1 MRVVRVLGMLAVT
14 IPTPAAMAQE
24 LEVEPWVVE
33 ECFETGRDQGRSLP
47 PCVGAAAARCQNR
60 PGGGTTLGISQCLM
74 AETGAW
80 AGLMQTAL
88 ARKSQ
93 TLSQKD
99 PGLAQAL
106 AATQAAW
113 AAYREAECGL
123 QYRVWIEGS
132 IRTIVA
138 GNCHLRKTAA
148 RALEV
153 NMLGDLE

>member
-1 MRVVRVLGMLAVT
+1 MLASG
-14 IPTPAAMAQE
+14 AMAQE
-24 LEVEPWVVE
+24 LEIEPWVVTA
-33 ECFETGRDQGRSLP
+33 CFETGRDQGQSLP
-47 PCVGAAAARCQNR
+47 PCVGDAAARCQNR

-88 ARKSQ
+88 ERKSQ
-93 TLSQKD
+93 ALSQKD
-99 PGLAQAL
+99 PGLAEAL

-113 AAYREAECGL
+113 AAYRDAECGL

-138 GNCHLRKTAA
+138 GQCQLRKTAA
-148 RALEV
+148 RALQV
-153 NMLGDLE
+153 DMLGDMK